1 MHPGDLVVAD
11 NNGILVLRS
20 AEARAVAEKALV
32 MQEMERDLT
41 EALKSGKSLPE
52 ISGANKIIEKDV
64 P

>member
-52 ISGANKIIEKDV
+52 ISGQTR
-64 P
+64 